1 MLVYSAS
8 KLTSERQFSHMY
20 LTHRLQIKQVVSMS
34 MFSFFLARITRLICF
49 AMLSAVT
56 VMRVFL
62 FVSLLHRRQW
72 SVNKTDVSKWI
83 LDGGGGRK
91 GGALLNKQKTQKN
104 KAKLLILHDRLGLT
118 NSKNQKKANIK
129 FKLSHEVLVIC
140 GPIPLL
146 TSAHVKCFETLSPI
160 ISISYLPQMRDLF
173 IKRKIQ

>member
-8 KLTSERQFSHMY
+8 KLTSERQFSHIY

-91 GGALLNKQKTQKN
+91 GGALLNKQKKAKN
-104 KAKLLILHDRLGLT
+104 KVKLLILHDRLGLT
-118 NSKNQKKANIK
+118 NSKNQKKPMSN
-129 FKLSHEVLVIC
+129 LSYHMRFWLFV
-140 GPIPLL
+140 G
-146 TSAHVKCFETLSPI
+146 LSPFSPQRI
-160 ISISYLPQMRDLF
+160 LSVLKHYLLS
-173 IKRKIQ
+173 